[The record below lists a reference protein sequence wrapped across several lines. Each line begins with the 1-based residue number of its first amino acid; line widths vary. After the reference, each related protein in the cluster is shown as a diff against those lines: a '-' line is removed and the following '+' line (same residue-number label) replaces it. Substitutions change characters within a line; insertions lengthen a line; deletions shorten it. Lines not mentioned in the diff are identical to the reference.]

1 MANQRLTLE
10 VVHSMGAGHLDE
22 IDLVKKRQQ
31 TEYFKSRLRE
41 RKWKLKGFLVRQK
54 KIMD

>member
-1 MANQRLTLE
+1 MANQILTLE
-10 VVHSMGAGHLDE
+10 VVQSMGAGHQDE